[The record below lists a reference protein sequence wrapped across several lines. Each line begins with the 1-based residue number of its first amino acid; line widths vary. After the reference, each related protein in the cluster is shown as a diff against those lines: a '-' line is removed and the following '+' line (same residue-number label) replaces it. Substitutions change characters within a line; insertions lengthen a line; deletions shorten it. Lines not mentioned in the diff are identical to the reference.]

1 MIKWGAITFGI
12 GIAIMIIDIIMARK
26 KKEGFQP
33 SDRQRILGI
42 LWLSIFASG
51 LVMGLIAFA

>member
-12 GIAIMIIDIIMARK
+12 GFAIMIIDIIMARK

-51 LVMGLIAFA
+51 LVMGLISFS

>member
-12 GIAIMIIDIIMARK
+12 GFAIMIIDIIMARK

>member
-51 LVMGLIAFA
+51 LVMGLIAFS